1 MGISVMT
8 CTLLWAAFSA
18 AYLVYCINGETMD
31 DRELLSATTLKSQA
45 VPEQWRRHLHQQV
58 HCGDDF
64 CGMFQANP
72 PSIKTD
78 IVRVI

>member
-18 AYLVYCINGETMD
+18 AYLVYCINGKTIYD
-31 DRELLSATTLKSQA
+31 PNSLSATTLKAQA

-58 HCGDDF
+58 HCVDDI
-64 CGMFQANP
+64 CGMFRPTHPASRLVQ
-72 PSIKTD
+72 
-78 IVRVI
+78 

>member
-18 AYLVYCINGETMD
+18 AYLVYCINGEVTD
-31 DRELLSATTLKSQA
+31 DHKSLSATYFRSQA

-58 HCGDDF
+58 HCVDDT
-64 CGMFQANP
+64 CGSFRATYP
-72 PSIKTD
+72 A
-78 IVRVI
+78 